1 MGRLRKEA
9 NGEAEERGKWGGC
22 GKRQIGSV
30 KKEANWEAEERGKWG
45 G

>member
-9 NGEAEERGKWGGC
+9 NGEAEERGKCGGC
-22 GKRQIGSV
+22 GKRQMGSV
-30 KKEANWEAEERGKWG
+30 KKEANREAEEKGKWG